1 MIQKDTKQITLWLIR
16 DLVTKSKVAGV
27 DIDSDHTSVI
37 MKYNLKFKKK
47 IVSVTKIKVIE
58 YSNGT
63 IIYKDNHIKKV

>member
-1 MIQKDTKQITLWLIR
+1 
-16 DLVTKSKVAGV
+16 
-27 DIDSDHTSVI
+27 

-63 IIYKDNHIKKV
+63 IIYKDNHIKKVWTKYIENLFEELEPTGQEIEHEDEV